1 MSNSKNNFES
11 SLKKLEKIVA
21 KLEEGNID
29 LDDSIKSFEEGV
41 MLVKECQKQLSEAEL
56 KVSQSS
62 YFESPYHDS
71 YKTQLDFYAYLL
83 INHRKLFFH
92 HTILPISI

>member
-41 MLVKECQKQLSEAEL
+41 TLVKECQKQLSEAEL
-56 KVSQSS
+56 KV
-62 YFESPYHDS
+62 EKLLDS
-71 YKTQLDFYAYLL
+71 GDSELL
-83 INHRKLFFH
+83 ED
-92 HTILPISI
+92 

>member
-56 KVSQSS
+56 KVCLLYTSPSPRDKRQSRMPS
-62 YFESPYHDS
+62 S
-71 YKTQLDFYAYLL
+71 A
-83 INHRKLFFH
+83 
-92 HTILPISI
+92 

>member
-1 MSNSKNNFES
+1 MSNSKSNFES

-41 MLVKECQKQLSEAEL
+41 MLVKECQQQLSEAEF
-56 KVSQSS
+56 KV
-62 YFESPYHDS
+62 EKLLDS
-71 YKTQLDFYAYLL
+71 GDSELL
-83 INHRKLFFH
+83 ED
-92 HTILPISI
+92 

>member
-41 MLVKECQKQLSEAEL
+41 MLVKECQNQLSEAEL
-56 KVSQSS
+56 KV
-62 YFESPYHDS
+62 EKLLDS
-71 YKTQLDFYAYLL
+71 GDSELL
-83 INHRKLFFH
+83 ED
-92 HTILPISI
+92 